1 MKKKIVF
8 VGLVFMTVLFLAY
21 GSIQAAEENLYE
33 NLKTFTDAMSLVQA
47 EYVKEVKAKDLIYG
61 ALEGM
66 LSSLDPH
73 SQFLDPETYKE
84 IQVETKGKFGGI
96 GIVITLKDH
105 YLTVISPFEGTPAYR
120 LGIKANDRIVKISGE
135 STKGISLS
143 EAAKKLRGPKGTQVT
158 ISIMREGAPKLLD
171 FTITRDIIKI
181 KSVKNVQIA
190 DENIGYV
197 RLTEFQERTAA
208 DLEKALLKLKEQNIK
223 ALILDVRNNAG
234 GLFDQAIEVA
244 DKFLPKKKMI
254 VYIQGR
260 DKNKIRKYF
269 AREDPIFPDI
279 PLAVLINGG
288 SASASEIVAAAIQE
302 WKSGVV
308 LGEESFGKGS
318 VQTIIPL
325 QDGAALRLTT
335 AKYFTPKG
343 VCIQDVKVQPDIVV
357 EISDED
363 QINLM
368 RQAELSKEE
377 RNKLRK
383 EGKLT
388 EDVQLARAIDLLKAM
403 EVYQIKLKSE
413 EEEEATAEE
422 DAVAP
427 LRK

>member
-8 VGLVFMTVLFLAY
+8 AGLILTTLWFLAY
-21 GSIQAAEENLYE
+21 GPIQAAEENLYE
-33 NLKTFTDAMSLVQA
+33 NLKIFTDAMSLVQA
-47 EYVKEVKAKDLIYG
+47 EYVKEVNAKDLIYG
-61 ALEGM
+61 ALKGM
-66 LSSLDPH
+66 LSSLDSH

-96 GIVITLKDH
+96 GIVITLKDN

-120 LGIKANDRIVKISGE
+120 LGIKANDRIVKINGE
-135 STKGISLS
+135 GTKGITLS
-143 EAAKKLRGPKGTQVT
+143 EAAKKLRGPKGTEVNVT
-158 ISIMREGAPKLLD
+158 IMREGAPELLD

-181 KSVKNVQIA
+181 ESVKNVQVV

-197 RLTEFQERTAA
+197 RLAEFQERT
-208 DLEKALLKLKEQNIK
+208 DRDMKKALVKLKEQNIK

-234 GLFDQAIEVA
+234 GLFDQAVEVA
-244 DKFLPKKKMI
+244 DEFLPKKKMI
-254 VYIQGR
+254 VSIQGR
-260 DKNKIRKYF
+260 DKNKTRKYF

-279 PLAVLINGG
+279 PMVVLINGG

-302 WKSGVV
+302 WKIGVV

-325 QDGAALRLTT
+325 KDGSALRLTT
-335 AKYFTPKG
+335 AKHFTPGG
-343 VCIQDVKVQPDIVV
+343 VCIQETKVQPDIVV

-377 RNKLRK
+377 RKKLRK

-388 EDVQLARAIDLLKAM
+388 EDTQISRAIDLLKAM
-403 EVYQIKLKSE
+403 EVYQEKLKSE
-413 EEEEATAEE
+413 EEAEE
-422 DAVAP
+422 DAAAAP
-427 LRK
+427 SQE